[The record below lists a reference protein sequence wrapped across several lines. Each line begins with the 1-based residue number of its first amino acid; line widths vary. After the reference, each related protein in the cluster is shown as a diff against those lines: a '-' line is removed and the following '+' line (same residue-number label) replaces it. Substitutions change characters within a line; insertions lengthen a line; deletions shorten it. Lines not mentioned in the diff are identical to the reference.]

1 MLTRCWTRDRKINFQ
16 QGGPISVTAAP
27 AAALPPE
34 SYPDGGRVEVR
45 VTEVSEERQ
54 VKQKDGSEASLRLEK
69 AWRAGKGGREAD
81 GIGVADR

>member
-1 MLTRCWTRDRKINFQ
+1 M
-16 QGGPISVTAAP
+16 
-27 AAALPPE
+27 
-34 SYPDGGRVEVR
+34 R

-54 VKQKDGSEASLRLEK
+54 VEQKDGSEASLRLEK